1 MYIGSSDY
9 IVSSHAL
16 KTISNN
22 EFCLMTHILFYDK
35 GKKHV
40 EDFHASVIL
49 NVLTVTKL
57 SRFLEGE
64 MSSE

>member
-1 MYIGSSDY
+1 
-9 IVSSHAL
+9 
-16 KTISNN
+16 
-22 EFCLMTHILFYDK
+22 MTHILFYDK

-40 EDFHASVIL
+40 EDCHVSVIL

-57 SRFLEGE
+57 SLFLEGE